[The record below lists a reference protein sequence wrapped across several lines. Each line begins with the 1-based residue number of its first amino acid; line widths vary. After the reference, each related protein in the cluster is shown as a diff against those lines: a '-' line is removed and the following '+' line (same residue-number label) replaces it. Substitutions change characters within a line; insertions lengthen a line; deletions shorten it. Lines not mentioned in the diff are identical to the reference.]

1 MLFVLV
7 RVKNHFQYTLTM
19 SGEQNMSEGEESLDY
34 GSGNCSLWM
43 TWSELIGVSRDTPGG
58 YIVHYISYITRALLF
73 AASPGIMFAVYTCG
87 SGNSKKWYL
96 YFCSKEVLLPKIPGL
111 KKLLRLLQFLNFQD
125 SNKI

>member
-58 YIVHYISYITRALLF
+58 YIVRYISYIPGPCCLLCLQ
-73 AASPGIMFAVYTCG
+73 AECLPSTLV
-87 SGNSKKWYL
+87 
-96 YFCSKEVLLPKIPGL
+96 VLES
-111 KKLLRLLQFLNFQD
+111 LR
-125 SNKI
+125 